1 LFILTAYRWL
11 RFSLVP
17 IAGLILIATGL
28 PAVGSTIAFLPH
40 SVATRAHVI
49 DSQPSTD
56 AKGNVSYCPVLAYTT
71 TAGRSM
77 QGVGG
82 QDCQSSPFG
91 VGQIMMIRYRPD
103 QPTTLRID
111 DFFGMWGSIIWSIG
125 VGILLEALALGVLF
139 WRFNAPIRAFVDEV
153 RQRRAQRFQEG

>member
-1 LFILTAYRWL
+1 MLTAYRWL

-17 IAGLILIATGL
+17 IAGIILIATGL

-49 DSQPSTD
+49 DNQSFTD

-71 TAGRSM
+71 TVSHGMR
-77 QGVGG
+77 GVGD

-111 DFFGMWGSIIWSIG
+111 DFFGIWGSIIWSIG
-125 VGILLEALALGVLF
+125 VGLLLEVLALGVLF
-139 WRFNAPIRAFVDEV
+139 WRFNAQIGAFVDKA
-153 RQRRAQRFQEG
+153 RQRRAQRFEER